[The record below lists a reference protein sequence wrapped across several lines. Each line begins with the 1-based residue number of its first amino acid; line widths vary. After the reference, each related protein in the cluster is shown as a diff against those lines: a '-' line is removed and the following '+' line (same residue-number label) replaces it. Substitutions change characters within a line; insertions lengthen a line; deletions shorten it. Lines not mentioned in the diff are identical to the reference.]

1 MGNAGVDKLF
11 AGGAI
16 DSPIGRI
23 VGLAEGNR
31 TADGGITKAYG
42 GHNDPNHGW
51 NIGNYSVNS
60 NYYSFSSPQEA
71 DNVYHGILKAEA
83 ERVAPIMEAAGL
95 DPGNALLMTNYLDI
109 WNQSPEM
116 AEEGF
121 LASLPYLAKEGIS
134 PDTILQARVYAGDA
148 GVGTQGFN
156 PTGSAHPNLWT
167 DMGGHKDD
175 QARRVDEIVNAMKAL
190 NMPTNGMLSDLPPA
204 SIAGDKAFS
213 TYQ

>member
-1 MGNAGVDKLF
+1 MSNAGVDKLF
-11 AGGAI
+11 AGGAL

-31 TADGGITKAYG
+31 TADGGLTKAYE

-60 NYYSFSSPQEA
+60 GYYSFSSPQEA
-71 DNVYHGILKAEA
+71 DTVYHGILKAEA

-109 WNQSPEM
+109 WNQSPKM
-116 AEEGF
+116 ATEGF
-121 LASLPYLAKEGIS
+121 LATLPYLAKEGIS
-134 PDTILQARVYAGDA
+134 PDTILQARTYAGDA

-156 PTGSAHPNLWT
+156 PTGVAHPNLWT
-167 DMGGHKDD
+167 DMGGHRDD

-190 NMPTNGMLSDLPPA
+190 NMPTNGKLSDLPPA
-204 SIAGDKAFS
+204 AISGDKAFS